1 MLINSTTIWK
11 ERKHPHHVPKTS
23 KRYRRNT
30 INSNLCCL
38 KTKFSGFDEEI
49 SLIKEKFKKAI
60 YSLFLLTVKLVSL
73 RRAKNVERK
82 IYNSAKIVWNYEI
95 FHNHWI
101 PTVNSI
107 KLNRN
112 IYWRNFTNPLT
123 MFSEL

>member
-30 INSNLCCL
+30 IDSNLCCL

-60 YSLFLLTVKLVSL
+60 YSLCFINSEVSEFKKGKECGE
-73 RRAKNVERK
+73 KN
-82 IYNSAKIVWNYEI
+82 
-95 FHNHWI
+95 
-101 PTVNSI
+101 
-107 KLNRN
+107 L
-112 IYWRNFTNPLT
+112 
-123 MFSEL
+123 